1 MSFRNLKNPVPK
13 EHVSTPFVM
22 LHDDKFVD
30 VNLNVSLP
38 SSNDYCLADLLA
50 SGQRVVPV
58 DTSIIHDSDA
68 TSQLVSNIVNS
79 DENKQ
84 MNVNSNEK

>member
-1 MSFRNLKNPVPK
+1 MSFRNIKNIVPV
-13 EHVSTPFVM
+13 EHDCAKFVV

-30 VNLNVSLP
+30 VNLNVPLP
-38 SSNDYCLADLLA
+38 TSNDYCLQDLLA

-58 DTSIIHDSDA
+58 DTSIIHDNVA

-79 DENKQ
+79 DDK
-84 MNVNSNEK
+84 